1 MKILYVTTISLT
13 MNSFFVP
20 HIEMLV
26 QKGHQVDIACNAEKL
41 PLNARYEELGCKFY
55 QIDFSRSPLSSGN
68 FRAYRQLKAL
78 IKDGGYDI
86 VHCHTPNASVITRLV
101 CRSFRKSSGLQVF
114 YTAHGFHFFK
124 GAPKLNWMVYYPVE
138 KFCARY
144 TDKLI
149 TINKEDYEVAKAHF
163 KAKQLHYIPGV
174 GIDLS
179 KYENVRSDASAVRQA
194 IGVPEKAF
202 MLLSVGEINVNK
214 NHKVIVK
221 ALALLQDP
229 NIHYVLA
236 GRGDQEQALMELAQE
251 LEVSD
256 QVHLLGYRKDI
267 PDLIHAAD
275 VFCFPSYR
283 EGLGVAALEAM
294 AGGLPVLTSNV
305 HGINDYSES
314 GKTGFKFAPEDIRG
328 FTQGI
333 YTLVS
338 KPDLRRKIRENNLE
352 IVKAYTMETIL
363 DQLSKLYES
372 PVKG

>member
-55 QIDFSRSPLSSGN
+55 QIDFSRSPLSSDN
-68 FRAYRQLKAL
+68 FKAYRQLKAL

-149 TINKEDYEVAKAHF
+149 TINKEDYELAKAHF

-179 KYENVRSDASAVRQA
+179 KYENIRSDASAVRQA

-267 PDLIHAAD
+267 PELIHAAD

-352 IVKAYTMETIL
+352 IVKAYTMGTIL